1 MIRRDFFILVITLFI
16 FAFWYGGIF
25 KYFNLF
31 NDYSLSIGELA
42 KINSS
47 LESIINFDIKNYVQE
62 IISFNDSTAGE
73 LSSLSQLLK
82 LESLIFQ
89 YRLLSNC
96 KTGDYYCLRFDF
108 VTFVSSCLKNTNFN
122 NCLTDK
128 LSFQKQQKILS
139 LKTTKAHL
147 ENKLSTYQK
156 DFKSLAYLSN
166 PFLLLGN
173 ILNPSLREKLLTPNL
188 NFNGDTTVKT
198 QPKFNKE
205 TINISADNEEKITY
219 IERTFK
225 PTFSKSRKSKDE
237 KISSIVTT
245 STAFQELLA
254 TTSLGT
260 STESHTSTPAD
271 DQKETKKTFV
281 GGGGSSRRDICD
293 ELKDK
298 TYPNLMISE
307 IQFETKDQAN
317 DEFVE
322 IYNPSDQEIDLR
334 CWSLEKYAAKSSTNE
349 TPTLTVLIPA
359 AKFQARSKANH
370 FF

>member
-1 MIRRDFFILVITLFI
+1 MT
-16 FAFWYGGIF
+16 
-25 KYFNLF
+25 
-31 NDYSLSIGELA
+31 
-42 KINSS
+42 
-47 LESIINFDIKNYVQE
+47 
-62 IISFNDSTAGE
+62 
-73 LSSLSQLLK
+73 
-82 LESLIFQ
+82 
-89 YRLLSNC
+89 
-96 KTGDYYCLRFDF
+96 
-108 VTFVSSCLKNTNFN
+108 
-122 NCLTDK
+122 
-128 LSFQKQQKILS
+128 
-139 LKTTKAHL
+139 
-147 ENKLSTYQK
+147 
-156 DFKSLAYLSN
+156 N
-166 PFLLLGN
+166 PFPFIGN

-188 NFNGDTTVKT
+188 NFNRDTTVKT

-205 TINISADNEEKITY
+205 TINISANNEEKITY

-260 STESHTSTPAD
+260 STDSHTSTPAD

-349 TPTLTVLIPA
+349 TPTLTVLITG
-359 AKFQARSKANH
+359 SKISGQDQRQIIFLITASFN
-370 FF
+370 